1 MAEITASLIKELRER
16 TGIGMM
22 DCKQSLIE
30 ADGDIDK
37 AIKALKEKGAITAA
51 KKGERTI
58 KEGLV
63 GMYLSDDRKSVAIVE
78 VQCETDFVAKTEDFQ
93 NLTKAVAVHVAK
105 SDAKDVET
113 LTAETTESG
122 ESIEA
127 MRQAAIQKLGE
138 NMSVGQFM
146 KFSTDGFFATY
157 MHHNKKT
164 AVVLELK
171 DAVLN
176 DETLEKS
183 NLIAMHAA
191 SDRPVAATRDTIQQ
205 ADIDEQKEIF
215 KKIVVEEGKPENM
228 IDKIVDGKMN
238 SWFSEAVLIDQK
250 LFTDNK
256 ITIKSLVDEIS
267 KASGKDVSFGT
278 YVLFN
283 IGKK

>member
-30 ADGDIDK
+30 ANGDIDQ

-63 GMYLSDDRKSVAIVE
+63 GMCLSDDRKNVAIAE
-78 VQCETDFVAKTEDFQ
+78 LQCETDFVAKTEDFQ
-93 NLTKAVAVHVAK
+93 NLTKIVANHVAK

-113 LTAETTESG
+113 LIAETTETG

-164 AVVLELK
+164 AVIIELK

-215 KKIVVEEGKPENM
+215 KKLVIESGKPENM
-228 IDKIVDGKMN
+228 VDKIVEGKMN
-238 SWFSEAVLIDQK
+238 AWFSEAVLIDQK

-256 ITIKSLVDEIS
+256 ITIQSLVDDIS
-267 KASGKDVSFGT
+267 KASGKDVTFGA